1 MDLKEAVDLY
11 RDILQH
17 YSQGFSVEEVLG
29 VVVEALGGAR
39 AAMFTRRELS
49 PFLELRMA
57 WGVSPEGRETLKNVL
72 LSSDWIEA
80 QPARHYA
87 VVEREKLGELGLQDL
102 CVEAGEAL
110 ILFPV
115 RSQAQLRAALLV
127 AIPHGAAL
135 PDQQSFRTAA
145 VGAVLEKLLDLFLF
159 GDEGGEDQ
167 AGGEADTMEAG
178 MLSDHLLDRVEPARA
193 ASLVLDLL
201 IKLLNVDGG
210 TVHRVEEKAG
220 ESKGVL
226 VASRG
231 WGGMTEIIEH
241 LFENRLAE
249 LLQAMRRTEE
259 REFSLD
265 AGRVAEFFPGVKP
278 YFHANQVKSF
288 LLTPIFR
295 HQKLVG
301 LLTLFG
307 KVYTAMEP
315 RDMELLVRL
324 SRKLGELFSAEEE
337 IGTGMETGY
346 GGQWDFPSLVERLSR
361 LPAAMECVEDFLS
374 AALRTVAAELGAAM
388 AFCYYREPGSEEV
401 TEAFQWYAESVYG
414 GESLFRNTTGVKRVA
429 EHLERMAVV
438 KPENP
443 ALREMPAS
451 EQAVLEDLLLLLVP
465 AREGGAVLVNGYYL
479 RPERRLTKSEMDS
492 LQPLAAA
499 ILGLA
504 RGLAG
509 RVMAEGYRASLETLT
524 EIEDE
529 LAACTDPEK
538 ALRIVAR
545 GGRELLGCDRAAVM
559 VYDEEGGVL
568 KGAVDA
574 SESAGQRD
582 LDFLSS
588 RSMALALGAGRA
600 LCGTERGNAAEEGSE
615 DAARSYIAVP
625 LTGRRGRIGALVFEK
640 FFKEDFFQEYHR
652 RLAHFLAGQAVSTLE
667 SRREGLALESKL
679 SENESL
685 LGVFRRL
692 PSSQTFEEMCES
704 LYEELA
710 VRMGLDL
717 LLVSVYGKAGIRRS
731 VLLNGKKEENGA
743 FEELLDARGPLMLT
757 LSRAGKLV
765 RNNLNSFLRGPGEDE
780 LAMKGIRSYMAMEL
794 RGEDL
799 KGVMLVGSSRGGA
812 FGDREAE
819 LVERTAG
826 ILSSFAGVSLRHD
839 AMRGRIRLLEEMCR
853 VQEERVK
860 AKTDLINMAAHEIRH
875 PLTLIMGFSEVMR
888 DYGEGM
894 DAAESRE
901 VANKL
906 VKAADR
912 LRRSVVNMMEISRLE
927 SGKLTMVTEEVDL
940 RALLAGLR
948 EELQARSSGH
958 ALEIRLEPGAEKV
971 VADRDKLEIILFNL
985 MENALKYSPPG
996 SLVEVFARRGA
1007 REAVLGVRDEGQG
1020 ISEENIKLIFQPFRR
1035 VEEGGAG
1042 LAKGMGLGL
1051 YIVSR
1056 LVEAQG
1062 GRIEVR
1068 SEHGR
1073 GSTFLVHLPQ
1083 PGLENDISKGKAAR
1097 A

>member
-1 MDLKEAVDLY
+1 MKEAVDLY
-11 RDILQH
+11 RDILQR
-17 YSQGFSVEEVLG
+17 YSQGFSVQEVLG
-29 VVVEALGGAR
+29 VVVEALGGTR
-39 AAMFTRRELS
+39 AALFARRDLS
-49 PFLELRMA
+49 PFLELRMT
-57 WGVSPEGRETLKNVL
+57 WGVRPQGREGLRDVL
-72 LSSDWIEA
+72 LSSDWIET

-87 VVEREKLGELGLQDL
+87 LVEREKLGELGLQDL

-110 ILFPV
+110 IIFPV

-127 AIPHGAAL
+127 AIPQEVDL

-145 VGAVLEKLLDLFLF
+145 VGAVLEKLLDLFSF
-159 GDEGGEDQ
+159 EGENKEEQ
-167 AGGEADTMEAG
+167 VGGRPDPVETG
-178 MLSDHLLDRVEPARA
+178 VLSDQLLDSVEPARA

-201 IKLLNVDGG
+201 IKLLSVDGG
-210 TVHRVEEKAG
+210 TVHRVWERAG
-220 ESKGVL
+220 ESRAAL

-241 LFENRLAE
+241 LFENRLAD
-249 LLQAMRRTEE
+249 LLQAMHRTEE

-265 AGRVAEFFPGVKP
+265 AGRIAEFFPGVKP

-288 LLTPIFR
+288 LLTPIFH
-295 HQKLVG
+295 HQRLVG

-307 KVYTAMEP
+307 KAYTAMEP

-324 SRKLGELFSAEEE
+324 SRKLGELFAAGEKSVAGIEEAR
-337 IGTGMETGY
+337 
-346 GGQWDFPSLVERLSR
+346 GGEWDFPALVERLSR
-361 LPAAMECVEDFLS
+361 LPAGMDCVEDFLS
-374 AALRTVAAELGAAM
+374 TALCVVAAELGAAM
-388 AFCYYREPGSEEV
+388 AFCYYREPGGED
-401 TEAFQWYAESVYG
+401 TREAFQWYAESVYG
-414 GESLFRNTTGVKRVA
+414 GESLFRNTAGVRRVA

-443 ALREMPAS
+443 ALKEMPAS

-465 AREGGAVLVNGYYL
+465 AREAGAVLVSGYYL
-479 RPERRLTKSEMDS
+479 RPEKRLAKVEMDS
-492 LQPLAAA
+492 LQPLAAV
-499 ILGLA
+499 ILGLT

-509 RVMAEGYRASLETLT
+509 RVSAEDYRASLEVLT
-524 EIEDE
+524 RIEDE
-529 LAACTDPEK
+529 LAACGDPEET
-538 ALRIVAR
+538 LRIVAR
-545 GGRELLGCDRAAVM
+545 GGRELMGCDRVAVM
-559 VYDEEGGVL
+559 VYDEEGGAL

-574 SESAGQRD
+574 WEGMGAGD
-582 LDFLSS
+582 MDFLSS
-588 RSMALALGAGRA
+588 RSLALALQTGRA
-600 LCGTERGNAAEEGSE
+600 LYGSEGGNAGEEGS
-615 DAARSYIAVP
+615 DAPVRSYIAVP
-625 LTGRRGRIGALVFEK
+625 LIGRRGRIGALVFEK
-640 FFKEDFFQEYHR
+640 FLREDFFREIHR
-652 RLAHFLAGQAVSTLE
+652 RLAHFLAGQVVSTLE
-667 SRREGLALESKL
+667 SRREELALENTV
-679 SENESL
+679 SEGESL

-692 PSSQTFEEMCES
+692 ASSQTFEDMCEA
-704 LYEELA
+704 LYEELCA
-710 VRMGLDL
+710 RIDMEL
-717 LLVSVYGKAGIRRS
+717 LLVSVYGKAGIRRMA
-731 VLLNGKKEENGA
+731 LFKGKREENGA
-743 FEELLDARGPLMLT
+743 FEELLEARGPLMLT
-757 LSRAGKLV
+757 LSRTGRLV

-780 LAMKGIRSYMAMEL
+780 LAMKGIRSYMAVEL

-799 KGVMLVGSSRGGA
+799 KGVVLVGSPRGGV
-812 FGDREAE
+812 FGERAAA

-826 ILSSFAGVSLRHD
+826 IIGSYIRGPLQHD

-860 AKTDLINMAAHEIRH
+860 AKTDLINMASHEIRH

-927 SGKLTMVTEEVDL
+927 SGKLSLVTEEVDL
-940 RALLAGLR
+940 RSLLAGLR
-948 EELQARSSGH
+948 DELQARSSRH
-958 ALEIRLEPGAEKV
+958 ALEFRLEPGAEKV

-996 SLVEVFARRGA
+996 SQVEVFARRGA

-1020 ISEENIKLIFQPFRR
+1020 ISEENLKLIFQPFRR
-1035 VEEGGAG
+1035 VEEGEAVSV
-1042 LAKGMGLGL
+1042 KGMGLGL

-1068 SEHGR
+1068 SEHGG

-1083 PGLENDISKGKAAR
+1083 PVLEDDASKGEAAR